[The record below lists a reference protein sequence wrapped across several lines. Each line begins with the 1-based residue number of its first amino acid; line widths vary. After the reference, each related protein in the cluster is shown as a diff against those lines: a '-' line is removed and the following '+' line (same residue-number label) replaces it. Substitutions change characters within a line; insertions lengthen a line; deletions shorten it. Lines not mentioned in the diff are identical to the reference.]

1 MSSSK
6 IRGTR
11 ATALSSVKALIS
23 GTEQHFPS
31 GPIHFGN
38 ATYTATTLSQRLQ
51 KLADAMTGLLAAQ
64 NAARDAM
71 AAMRA
76 ADAEEGPL
84 VQAYRRFLH
93 ATFATAAQTLA
104 DFGLEPMR
112 VAAPPTTETRV
123 AAVEKARAT
132 RKARGTKGRKQR
144 LAIKGNV
151 TGVTVV
157 PVTGPAESEPAAAK

>member
-1 MSSSK
+1 M
-6 IRGTR
+6 
-11 ATALSSVKALIS
+11 A

-31 GPIHFGN
+31 GSIRFGN
-38 ATYTATTLSQRLQ
+38 ETYTATTLNQRLQ
-51 KLADAMTGLLAAQ
+51 KLVDATNGLLAAQ

-76 ADAEEGPL
+76 VDAQEGPL

-93 ATFATAAQTLA
+93 ATFATAAQSLA

-112 VAAPPTTETRV
+112 VATPLTSEQKLV
-123 AAVEKARAT
+123 AVARAKAT

-151 TGVTVV
+151 TGVAVV
-157 PVTGPAESEPAAAK
+157 PVTDPAVSPPGPTAAG